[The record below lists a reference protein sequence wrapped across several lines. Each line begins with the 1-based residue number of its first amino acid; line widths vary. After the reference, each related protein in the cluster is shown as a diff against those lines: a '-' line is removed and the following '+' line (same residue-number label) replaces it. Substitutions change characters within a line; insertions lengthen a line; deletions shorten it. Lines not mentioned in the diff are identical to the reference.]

1 MAKNKLQ
8 MFGRIIFHLVLQAAA
23 LNFLTMCGR
32 NNDTPLAD
40 SSGTSPDIPR
50 ICSVESVRVQPQEHD
65 PDVIW
70 YDDFSGEKT
79 YLEHTGAIDF
89 SESFSGEG
97 GALNMGFMK
106 GEITGEGNRK
116 IAFGDFPG
124 GSPVVRA
131 GDHFE
136 EVYWRVYVKHEY
148 GWLGAPAKMSRA
160 TSIVS
165 EKWQQAMIA
174 HVWSG
179 EGNSVTLDPAS
190 GVKDQTDSILTTG
203 YNDFA
208 NLRWLGNKPSSSFQ
222 ISSPGESGYWVL
234 VEAGARLN
242 TPGKSDGFFRLWI
255 DGRLEAERINL
266 NFRGNYTKHC
276 INAVFLESYWNEGAV
291 KSEKRWFDNFVVSTK
306 PVGPVTSP
314 ANPVLFKTP
323 YHGPGKA
330 GSWEAEI
337 ATDYNGMDVVFKSA
351 EAVDRESI
359 KISRDNGN
367 FTGSLA
373 SGDRLVSGAL
383 YYCRVR
389 QKSSG
394 GSWSDWS
401 RWHQP
406 FKVE

>member
-1 MAKNKLQ
+1 MFVRVVFSIGLQ
-8 MFGRIIFHLVLQAAA
+8 LAAMLFPA
-23 LNFLTMCGR
+23 MCIR
-32 NNDTPLAD
+32 
-40 SSGTSPDIPR
+40 SSDASEPQSTGTVPEVPR
-50 ICSVESVRVQPQEHD
+50 IDAVEPIKVQPQEHD
-65 PDVIW
+65 QDVIW
-70 YDDFSGEKT
+70 YDDFSAVRP
-79 YLEHTGAIDF
+79 YLESTGDIDYT
-89 SESFSGEG
+89 ESFSGEG
-97 GALNMGFMK
+97 GALNMGFRK

-124 GSPVVRA
+124 GEPVVRA
-131 GDHFE
+131 GEHFDE
-136 EVYWRVYVKHEY
+136 IYWRIYVKHEY
-148 GWLGAPAKMSRA
+148 GWQGAPAKMSRA

-165 EKWQQAMIA
+165 EKWQQSMIA

-179 EGNSVTLDPAS
+179 EGNSITLDPAS
-190 GVKDQTDSILTTG
+190 GVKDQTDSIMTTG

-208 NLRWLGNKPSSSFQ
+208 NLRWLGNKPSSTFQ
-222 ISSPGESGYWVL
+222 ISSESESGYWVL

-266 NFRGNYTKHC
+266 NFRGNYTKYG
-276 INAVFLESYWNEGAV
+276 INAVFLESYWNQGAV

-306 PVGPVTSP
+306 PVGPVTVP
-314 ANPVLFKTP
+314 ANPVLHKTP
-323 YHGPGKA
+323 YHGPGNP

-337 ATDYNGMDVVFKSA
+337 ATDYSGTDVVFRSDEKGNG
-351 EAVDRESI
+351 ESI
-359 KISRDNGN
+359 TVSTGNGQ

-373 SGDRLVSGAL
+373 SGDKLISGGV

-389 QKSSG
+389 QKSSA

-406 FKVE
+406 FIVE